1 MISKSRYTAFL
12 DANVLYSAAIRDICM
27 EVALAKMYRAKWSA
41 DVHRE
46 WIESLLSNRHD
57 LKRINLERTRDLMD
71 LSIPTAMVTGYEQL
85 IEGIPIENDPD
96 DRHVVAAAIIG
107 QCDVIVTN
115 NLSHFPI
122 DKLKDYDLEVQRPDD
137 FLAHHLDLEPGTFCS
152 AVRTSRV
159 GKKNPPYSVEE
170 YLSNLTQQ
178 GLVVTVAELR
188 PYLHLLL

>member
-27 EVALAKMYRAKWSA
+27 EVALAKMYRSKWSA

-188 PYLHLLL
+188 PYLHLLS

>member
-46 WIESLLSNRHD
+46 WIESLLSNRPD
-57 LKRINLERTRDLMD
+57 LKRINLERTRELMD
-71 LSIPTAMVTGYEQL
+71 QTIPSAMVTGYEQL
-85 IEGIPIENDPD
+85 IEGVSLEKDPD
-96 DRHVVAAAIIG
+96 DRHVVAAAIVG
-107 QCDVIVTN
+107 RCDIIVTN
-115 NLSHFPI
+115 DLSHFPV
-122 DKLKDYDLEVQRPDD
+122 DKLKDHDLEVQRPDD
-137 FLAHHLDLEPGTFCS
+137 FLAHHLELDPGTFCS
-152 AVRTSRV
+152 AVRTARV
-159 GKKNPPYSVEE
+159 GKKNPPYSVDE

-188 PYLHLLL
+188 PYMHLLS

>member
-27 EVALAKMYRAKWSA
+27 EVALAKIYRAKWSA

-188 PYLHLLL
+188 PYLHLLS

>member
-188 PYLHLLL
+188 PYLHLLS

>member
-41 DVHRE
+41 DLHRE

-188 PYLHLLL
+188 PYLHLLS

>member
-27 EVALAKMYRAKWSA
+27 EVALAKMYQAKWSA

-71 LSIPTAMVTGYEQL
+71 LSIPTAMVIGYEQL

-96 DRHVVAAAIIG
+96 DRHFVAAAIIG

-188 PYLHLLL
+188 PYLHLLS